1 MYKNFLTDL
10 QFFSAQAPCIQQLLC
25 SHSFPENVLGAGDLT
40 MKKQIILPLYNCY
53 FTVGKQNKTSKK
65 CMFLFIEFT
74 GMTLVHTIM

>member
-40 MKKQIILPLYNCY
+40 MKKTNNSALVQL
-53 FTVGKQNKTSKK
+53 
-65 CMFLFIEFT
+65 LFYCR
-74 GMTLVHTIM
+74 